1 MSVLNE
7 LLKVEKFKSIWIDR
21 NKLMDSLGI
30 NLDRREFLDLSSIGI
45 DELYELMMKS
55 LMWMEYISDVL
66 SRAKKLKMDEELEKD
81 AVLNRVLAMGTPD
94 KKVTEAKAEAKSHPD
109 YLEAHKRYNTLVAYV
124 DYLDR
129 LLVNLDKYHYVM
141 KAKME
146 SSRNIERK
154 YQ

>member
-1 MSVLNE
+1 MSVLSE
-7 LLKVEKFKSIWIDR
+7 LLKVERFKSIWIDR

-30 NLDRREFLDLSSIGI
+30 NLDKREFLDLSSISI

-66 SRAKKLKMDEELEKD
+66 SRAKKLKMDEELDKD
-81 AVLNRVLAMGTPD
+81 AAMNRALAMTQPD
-94 KKVTEAKAEAKSHPD
+94 RKVTEAKAEAKSNPE
-109 YLEAHKRYNTLVAYV
+109 YLDAHKRYNTLVAYV

-154 YQ
+154 Y